1 MISSPALTSIIL
13 SEKYRSKATQLANS
27 LVSPAGVKDSLLE
40 RLEANERSRHQLF
53 QSSFNEDQAQD
64 PLSKLQQRVLGQYR
78 NGLM

>member
-1 MISSPALTSIIL
+1 MTSIYL
-13 SEKYRSKATQLANS
+13 FDLYRSRATQIANS

-40 RLEANERSRHQLF
+40 RLEANERARYRLF

-64 PLSKLQQRVLGQYR
+64 PLAKLQQRVLGQYN